1 MKGFK
6 DPQGKFRPIE
16 NKKGVRMKRD
26 SQKQVGIKLPRI
38 DIRLPERKESY
49 EQILSDVT
57 RNNAL
62 RDNIIQKNEA
72 LAEKILA
79 NPTSEF
85 NETWKS
91 EIKEN
96 NKIVRDVNN
105 DLRREIGKLTNEEK
119 ERLPDE
125 IKNLRRFI

>member
-1 MKGFK
+1 MKGYK
-6 DPQGKFRPIE
+6 DKSGKFRPTE

-57 RNNAL
+57 RNNTL

-96 NKIVRDVNN
+96 NKIVRDLNN

>member
-6 DPQGKFRPIE
+6 DPQGKFRPTE

-72 LAEKILA
+72 LAEKIIA

-85 NETWKS
+85 NETFKS

-96 NKIVRDVNN
+96 NKIVRDLNN